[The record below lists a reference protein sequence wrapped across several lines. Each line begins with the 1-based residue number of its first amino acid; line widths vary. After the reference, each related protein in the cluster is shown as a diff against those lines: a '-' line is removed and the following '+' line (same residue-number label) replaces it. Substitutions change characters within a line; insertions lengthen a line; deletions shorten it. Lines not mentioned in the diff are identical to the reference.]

1 MIHIETIRNYYP
13 AYIRE
18 NSLLDKFI
26 IKEYIQLMILDYLST
41 TPFIRKLTFIGG
53 TCLRL
58 AKGIDRFSEDLDF
71 DCKDLERDE
80 FLEMTDGVLR
90 FLQLNGLNVI
100 IKDRESKKLSAFRR
114 SYYFPGFLFDMGM
127 TGHRDERFM
136 LKIESEDQ
144 LVLYDP
150 VLINIKGCGFFFP
163 MPVPPDSI
171 LCSMK
176 ITAMLNRQKGR
187 DFYDVMFLLG
197 QTKPDYTFLEARS
210 GISDLTELK
219 SATEKVLGKVDLNK
233 KTRDFEH
240 LLFDKSRS
248 RIILRVGEF
257 IRGL

>member
-71 DCKDLERDE
+71 DCKDLGKEE
-80 FLEMTDGVLR
+80 FMEMTDGVLR
-90 FLQLNGLNVI
+90 FLQLNGLKVI
-100 IKDRESKKLSAFRR
+100 VKDHESNKLSAFRR
-114 SYYFPGFLFDMGM
+114 SYYFPDFLFDMGM
-127 TGHRDERFM
+127 TGHREERFM

-144 LVLYDP
+144 LFHYDP
-150 VLINIKGCGFFFP
+150 VLVNIKGCGFFFP
-163 MPVPPDSI
+163 IPVPPDNI

-187 DFYDVMFLLG
+187 EFYDVMFLLG
-197 QTKPDYTFLEARS
+197 QTKPDYSFLSKRA
-210 GISDLTELK
+210 GISELSELK

-233 KTRDFEH
+233 KSRDFEH

-248 RIILRVGEF
+248 RMILRVGEF
-257 IRGL
+257 IKEL